1 MPQKSRFAVPLEAKT
16 RLTGDGRLR
25 QSTCSE
31 LAEHLRGYCISKF
44 YNYSLN
50 KRNFMSACPLL
61 QGSAKRLKPG
71 LVKFVPAVAYHFC
84 LNLPGAF
91 TKPGQS
97 LLAEPCGWELC
108 PWTLEDVFRGS
119 KGDRN
124 RPLPAPE
131 RAWLGMP
138 AVAEP
143 LLLLF
148 PHYKDSSL
156 TPFAMHLIKSS
167 QPQTQMPLWK
177 M

>member
-91 TKPGQS
+91 
-97 LLAEPCGWELC
+97 
-108 PWTLEDVFRGS
+108 
-119 KGDRN
+119 
-124 RPLPAPE
+124 
-131 RAWLGMP
+131 
-138 AVAEP
+138 
-143 LLLLF
+143 
-148 PHYKDSSL
+148 
-156 TPFAMHLIKSS
+156 S
-167 QPQTQMPLWK
+167 QPGKHSFGDTCKIAHSPYPFEISCSISMRVRGLLIYLRWLFYAAAARPSVMHSK
-177 M
+177 